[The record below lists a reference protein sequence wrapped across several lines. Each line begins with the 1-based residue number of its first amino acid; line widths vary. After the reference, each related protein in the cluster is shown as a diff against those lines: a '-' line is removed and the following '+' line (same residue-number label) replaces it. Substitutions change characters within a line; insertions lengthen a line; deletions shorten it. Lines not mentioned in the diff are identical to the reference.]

1 MAFEDG
7 DMSVSDSISL
17 GGRPRCEKKL
27 LYNGNGISIS
37 GTNYSIK
44 KLMVMH
50 DENTLFTIQRMT
62 LSFVDL
68 HGGINIMIVHETY
81 LLPSTC

>member
-50 DENTLFTIQRMT
+50 DENTLFTI
-62 LSFVDL
+62 L
-68 HGGINIMIVHETY
+68 Y
-81 LLPSTC
+81 LLGVSILPLSAIFL